1 MLEIVCISKQEPVT
15 PNKEGFPAMA
25 SITETVS
32 GLQDKVLDLMKTVQE
47 PTVDVVE
54 KVVETVEGILPDER
68 PTVPFADS
76 LPSPVDAVDKAFA
89 AVEQLVDGQND
100 FVKAIVANQHEF
112 VKAIVEALAPLL
124 PAKTPAKPVVAKTT
138 KAA

>member
-1 MLEIVCISKQEPVT
+1 
-15 PNKEGFPAMA
+15 MA

-32 GLQDKVLDLMKTVQE
+32 GLQDKVLDLIKTVQE
-47 PTVDVVE
+47 PTVDAVE

-112 VKAIVEALAPLL
+112 VKAILEALAPLL